1 MLGFACTESDD
12 VTVRDVLMKA
22 GEGMA
27 IHIHWAINYDL
38 VLITGIMKVS
48 GLSF

>member
-22 GEGMA
+22 GEGMPR
-27 IHIHWAINYDL
+27 HGHSL
-38 VLITGIMKVS
+38 GHLLIKGIMKVS
-48 GLSF
+48 GLNF